1 MRRFAVLS
9 LLVSSYAS
17 AQVAPDWVTVVDPR
31 ENAFSLEVPKAWK
44 IIGGMFRF
52 GLIDARPFVGMTS
65 PDGKI
70 DIRLGDPTIPSYNAP
85 NPWLQSLHAQG
96 PHVAPYASGDVFATK
111 YGLARFA
118 SMCEGVRMTKAG
130 PLPPKFG
137 KPGQGL
143 VRVTAGAAGFAC
155 SSHGEQ
161 MTGYVYA
168 ETLFVGTTG
177 PAESKWYV
185 IALGSVLAPAAQ
197 AQMAGEI
204 LKHSTE
210 TIALNPVWAKTQGQL
225 IAQAT
230 MSLLNI
236 AEATRQATIAQAQR
250 QKQIMREQAREV
262 DNFNDVILGQSF
274 TRDPQTGKEYVVPIG
289 AGGAKWVDVQGTIA
303 ESAMSPGEGFHQLQL
318 ISR

>member
-1 MRRFAVLS
+1 MKRLA
-9 LLVSSYAS
+9 LVSVLLSSYLS
-17 AQVAPDWVTVVDPR
+17 AEGQPTWITVVDPQ
-31 ENAFSLEVPKAWK
+31 EKAFSLEVPKDWK
-44 IIGGMFRF
+44 TYGGMFRF
-52 GLIDARPFVGMTS
+52 GLIDARPFVDMTS

-70 DIRLGDPTIPSYNAP
+70 NIRLGDATIPSYNAP

-111 YGLARFA
+111 YGLARFS
-118 SMCEGVRMTKAG
+118 SMCEGVRLTKAG
-130 PLPPKFG
+130 PLPPKYG
-137 KPGQGL
+137 RPGQGL
-143 VRVTAGAAGFAC
+143 VRVTAGAAGFSC
-155 SSHGEQ
+155 TSHGEQ

-168 ETLFVGTTG
+168 ETLFVGTAG

-185 IALGSVLAPAAQ
+185 IALGSLLAPTAQ

-204 LKHSTE
+204 MKHCTE

-225 IAQAT
+225 IAQTT

-236 AEATRQATIAQAQR
+236 AEATRQATLAQEKR

-274 TRDPQTGKEYVVPIG
+274 TRDPQSGKEYVVPIG
-289 AGGAKWVDVQGTIA
+289 AGGTKWVDVHGTVA
-303 ESAMSPGEGFHQLQL
+303 ESAMSPGEGFSKLQN